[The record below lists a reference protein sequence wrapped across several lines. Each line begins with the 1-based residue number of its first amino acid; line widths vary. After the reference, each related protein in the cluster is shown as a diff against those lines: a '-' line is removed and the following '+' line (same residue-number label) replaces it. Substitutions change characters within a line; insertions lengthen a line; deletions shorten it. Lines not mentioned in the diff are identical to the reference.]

1 MKHAQTSN
9 TDRPRIDP
17 PHLIIPSKTALPK
30 RCIVTN
36 EPVSDSEYQVWDLP
50 CIPRWLIALM
60 FMGIFFL
67 LTGPYVRH
75 RCKVKAGLSKR
86 ARRNRRLKRLLLLLV
101 VFSPLFV
108 ASAAIAAMS
117 PHWLLPGLISVMAA
131 YFTIPYMVLTSQPL
145 RVRQSR
151 DGLHWVDG
159 CSPAFLASLEEEP
172 ILELVEASVE

>member
-1 MKHAQTSN
+1 MEQVHGPN
-9 TDRPRIDP
+9 LNRPRVDP
-17 PHLIIPSKTALPK
+17 PHLIIHSKTALPK

-86 ARRNRRLKRLLLLLV
+86 ARRNRRLKRLLLVLV
-101 VFSPLFV
+101 VLSPLFV
-108 ASAAIAAMS
+108 AGGAIATMS
-117 PHWLLPGLISVMAA
+117 PLWVFPGLLSMMAA
-131 YFTIPYMVLTSQPL
+131 YFTIPYMVLNSQPM

-159 CSPAFLASLEEEP
+159 CSPKFLASLEEEP
-172 ILELVEASVE
+172 ILELVGPGVE

>member
-1 MKHAQTSN
+1 MKPVQRSN
-9 TDRPRIDP
+9 TDRPRVDP

-60 FMGIFFL
+60 FLGVFFL
-67 LTGPYVRH
+67 LTGPFVRQ
-75 RCKVKAGLSKR
+75 RCKVKAGLSKK
-86 ARRNRRLKRLLLLLV
+86 ARRSRRIKRLLLYLLV
-101 VFSPLFV
+101 ASPLF
-108 ASAAIAAMS
+108 AAAGAIATMS
-117 PHWLLPGLISVMAA
+117 VVWVFLAPLSIGVA
-131 YFTIPYMVLTSQPL
+131 YFTIPFMVLNSQPM

-159 CSPAFLASLEEEP
+159 CSPEFLASLEEEP
-172 ILELVEASVE
+172 ILELVEAGVE